1 MSRTLAIWR
10 RVKLAATAA
19 GAWMFTQGVI
29 WAQEAEE
36 APATPEAGRAR
47 DWAISYFL
55 VLFCVGI
62 GVASVCRMARR
73 RERAKPEDY
82 GQ

>member
-1 MSRTLAIWR
+1 MSQTGAIWR
-10 RVKLAATAA
+10 RVKLVATAA
-19 GAWMFTQGVI
+19 VAWTLTQGVI

-36 APATPEAGRAR
+36 AVAADTGRAR
-47 DWAISYFL
+47 DWALAYFL

-62 GVASVCRMARR
+62 GVASVCRTARR
-73 RERAKPEDY
+73 RDRAKPEEY